1 MKLRTHHSRISYS
14 LQLSP
19 SSLKQHVSK
28 PSIFEFFWSDSY
40 SQRLRYHFITH
51 KTLTHYEEQR
61 LSKVCCCLLLP
72 KPQSYGFVNQAN
84 PPQAA
89 SRRVVLSAH
98 HASLP
103 SPQTSLT
110 GNLKKPL
117 FSPHLLSGEKLCP
130 VACPLTLPEG
140 SRWDV
145 FKQTYCR
152 LHSHDSS
159 QSLDS
164 WGPESQLSTSQP
176 PNCRCFATSSHT
188 PSSPTYLSHH
198 LWQPP
203 QVTSPAG
210 RWAADCKLAVCIGA
224 WKGLR
229 QKQESRA
236 SLSQQWKS
244 SRFISA
250 APYSIA

>member
-1 MKLRTHHSRISYS
+1 MKLHTHHSRISYS

-117 FSPHLLSGEKLCP
+117 FSPKF
-130 VACPLTLPEG
+130 AKWRKTLPSG
-140 SRWDV
+140 LSINTSRR
-145 FKQTYCR
+145 QQMRR
-152 LHSHDSS
+152 L
-159 QSLDS
+159 
-164 WGPESQLSTSQP
+164 
-176 PNCRCFATSSHT
+176 
-188 PSSPTYLSHH
+188 
-198 LWQPP
+198 
-203 QVTSPAG
+203 
-210 RWAADCKLAVCIGA
+210 
-224 WKGLR
+224 
-229 QKQESRA
+229 
-236 SLSQQWKS
+236 
-244 SRFISA
+244 
-250 APYSIA
+250 